1 MLEHPRGRGRVD
13 GAGED
18 GHFPGE
24 RQKQY
29 RAPMEVSCDDFPEGA
44 GVRDRPYD
52 GET

>member
-1 MLEHPRGRGRVD
+1 MLKHPRGRGRAD

-24 RQKQY
+24 TQKQY
-29 RAPMEVSCDDFPEGA
+29 RARVGVSCDDFPEGA